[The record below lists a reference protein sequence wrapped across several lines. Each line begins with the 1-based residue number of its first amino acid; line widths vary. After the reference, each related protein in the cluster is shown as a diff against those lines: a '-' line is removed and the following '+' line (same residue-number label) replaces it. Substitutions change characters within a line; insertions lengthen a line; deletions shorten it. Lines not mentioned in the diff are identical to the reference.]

1 MGKIPLNTVK
11 NIISDYWE
19 GDISQE
25 CVENV
30 SEIISNFI
38 DMLIQE
44 GVNEFKDYNGRRR
57 LQGLPELKRLQGS
70 TFIKLS
76 DELFKPTPDFKLG
89 EVGNYNRNTT
99 FPTEAVEVV

>member
-25 CVENV
+25 CINEV

-38 DMLIQE
+38 DMLIRE

-57 LQGLPELKRLQGS
+57 LQGLPELKRLQS
-70 TFIKLS
+70 SVFIKFA
-76 DELFKPTPDFKLG
+76 DELFKQTPDFYDGDTGL
-89 EVGNYNRNTT
+89 YNSETV
-99 FPTEAVEVV
+99 FLEAVEVV

>member
-25 CVENV
+25 CVNEV
-30 SEIISNFI
+30 SGIISNFI
-38 DMLIQE
+38 DMLIRE
-44 GVNEFKDYNGRRR
+44 GVNEFKDYNGRRQ

-70 TFIKLS
+70 VFLKLS
-76 DELFKPTPDFKLG
+76 DELFNQLPDFNIG
-89 EVGNYNRNTT
+89 ETGLYNSETV
-99 FPTEAVEVV
+99 FSTEAVEVV

>member
-25 CVENV
+25 CVNEV
-30 SEIISNFI
+30 SGIISNFI
-38 DMLIQE
+38 DMLLQE
-44 GVNEFKDYNGRRR
+44 GVNEFRDYNGRRR

-76 DELFKPTPDFKLG
+76 NQVFNQLPDFKLG
-89 EVGNYNRNTT
+89 EVGQHNIDTT
-99 FPTEAVEVV
+99 FSEADIEVV